1 MWVPRSARHEAGERE
16 LALDP
21 RDLGVGALNARPHCG
36 IRHPAARSSVVVD
49 RVLDLRRA
57 RNDCSHGGVLDEVL
71 EVELSPRRAVDLRG
85 VAG

>member
-36 IRHPAARSSVVVD
+36 IRHPAARGSVVIDSVLYAG
-49 RVLDLRRA
+49 RAGPGHAAGPAPGGENQLDLLGEVIDPDGRR
-57 RNDCSHGGVLDEVL
+57 
-71 EVELSPRRAVDLRG
+71 
-85 VAG
+85 